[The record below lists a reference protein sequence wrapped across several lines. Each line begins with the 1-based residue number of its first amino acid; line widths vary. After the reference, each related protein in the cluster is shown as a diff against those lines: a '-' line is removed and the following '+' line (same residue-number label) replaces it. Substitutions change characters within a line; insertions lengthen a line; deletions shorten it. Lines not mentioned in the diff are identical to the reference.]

1 MAIGFEGSAGKLET
15 EDAMK
20 EGGEDDKNAPEP
32 TTETPAYNKHKE
44 TIQEVQ
50 HGTGN

>member
-1 MAIGFEGSAGKLET
+1 MALGFEGSAGKLET

-20 EGGEDDKNAPEP
+20 EGGEANKDAFEP
-32 TTETPAYNKHKE
+32 TTETPAPDKHAGTK
-44 TIQEVQ
+44 QEVQ